1 MSEADESE
9 RALGRAVAIGLPVVG
24 GASALIVGLT
34 KSFGSAI
41 LVLAAT
47 ALLSTIGLLW
57 ASLRTLSGDAPLPS
71 DLEATAGQRR
81 GVDALAEKKRQVLR
95 ALKDLENERALGKID
110 AADYA
115 QIAARYRNDAKD
127 VMREMEREVAPARE
141 EAERL
146 AKEYLKRRSASPTR
160 AKAKAPEP
168 KRTEERRTCA
178 SCKAS
183 NEPDA
188 SFCKGCGAAMRAT
201 GTEQSD
207 AKA

>member
-1 MSEADESE
+1 MTEADESE
-9 RALGRAVAIGLPVVG
+9 RALGRTVAIGLPVVG

-34 KSFGSAI
+34 TSFGSAI

-71 DLEATAGQRR
+71 DLEATVGRPS

-95 ALKDLENERALGKID
+95 ALKDLENERALGKLD
-110 AADYA
+110 ETDFA
-115 QIAARYRNDAKD
+115 QIAGRYRDEAKD

-146 AKEYLKRRSASPTR
+146 AKEYLKSRGTGPARTKVR
-160 AKAKAPEP
+160 AQAP
-168 KRTEERRTCA
+168 KRDERTACA
-178 SCKAS
+178 SCGAS

-188 SFCKGCGAAMRAT
+188 SFCKGCGAAMRVA
-201 GTEQSD
+201 GTERSD